1 MQRTFTNEE
10 ADLAVDEL
18 LHPVTLAGHQA
29 QHRQERLDV
38 AQPPLLVL
46 QLLLLCRLVD
56 TGEHVGLGIAE
67 HVEERLILGSVPQFL
82 GGTVAGQAEA
92 GRGPPGSWEVGGG
105 WPQSGGPPA
114 GH

>member
-1 MQRTFTNEE
+1 MQRTFADEE
-10 ADLAVDEL
+10 ADLAVDKL